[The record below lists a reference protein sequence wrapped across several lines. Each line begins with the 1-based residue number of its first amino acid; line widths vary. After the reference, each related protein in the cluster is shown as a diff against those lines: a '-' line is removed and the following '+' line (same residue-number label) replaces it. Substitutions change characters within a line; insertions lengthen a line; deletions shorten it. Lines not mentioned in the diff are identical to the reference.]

1 MVFGCSWVMTWM
13 AMIKGGHFAAERTS
27 PKGHEDYIVVDDL
40 IRCMDEMV
48 VESCRASRDSASS
61 GLALHATRG

>member
-1 MVFGCSWVMTWM
+1 
-13 AMIKGGHFAAERTS
+13 MIKGGHFAAERTS